1 MRFRH
6 LALAAAAVGA
16 LATPA
21 LAQVSYVNNWTVP
34 GAATDLSGLPSTEGN
49 NRLSI
54 GSDLWYDRAT
64 DLFYGMTDRGPG
76 GGLISF
82 QPRIEAFKLDINRNT
97 GAIGGFTLAQTIL
110 FKDKNGNPLNG
121 LNPLLLNGNVS
132 TLGNSFDSEG
142 LVRGANGHFYVSDEY
157 GPSVYEFDAGGT
169 LIKSFAPPANLVP
182 KLANGTVDYV
192 SGRGT
197 GGITTGRQDNR
208 GFEGLTM
215 SADGTKLY
223 AILQDPLV
231 NEGQNTNNNSTN
243 GEGRY
248 SRNLRVV
255 EYDVASG
262 NSTAQYIY
270 QLDSLSQINAG
281 LTQTFAA
288 NQQGR
293 SIGAS
298 SITMLADGS
307 FLVIERDNRGLGVDD
322 PTGLGQIGIKKV
334 YRFTLNGATDVSNIS
349 LNGTNNLP
357 AGVNAVTK
365 TLYLDVQAA
374 LQAAGLTSVEK
385 LEGLSFGPWLSGGD
399 LSLIIV
405 SDNDFSVTQ
414 TGIAGVPQTDVC
426 TSGWGGTS
434 TQVVIGAGCPS
445 GEELIPSYIYSFRV
459 SGDALDGTVVPEPA
473 TWAMMIAGFGLVG
486 GALRRRYALTAA
498 A

>member
-1 MRFRH
+1 MRYRH
-6 LALAAAAVGA
+6 HALAAVAA
-16 LATPA
+16 LAVAAPA
-21 LAQVSYVNNWTVP
+21 LAQVSYINNWTVP
-34 GAATDLSGLPSTEGN
+34 GDAIDLSGLPAAEGN

-82 QPRIEAFKLDINRNT
+82 QPRIEAFKLDINKMT

-110 FKDKNGNPLNG
+110 FKDANGNPLNG
-121 LNPLLLNGNVS
+121 LNPQLLNGNASV
-132 TLGNSFDSEG
+132 LGNSFDSEG

-157 GPSVYEFDAGGT
+157 GPSVYEFDATGT
-169 LIKSFAPPANLVP
+169 LVKTFAVPANLVP

-192 SGRGT
+192 VGRGS
-197 GGITTGRQDNR
+197 GGITVGRQDNR

-298 SITMLADGS
+298 SITALADGS

-322 PTGLGQIGIKKV
+322 PTGLGEIGIKKV
-334 YRFTLNGATDVSNIS
+334 YRFTLNGATDVANIS

-357 AGVNAVTK
+357 AGVNPVTK
-365 TLYLDVQAA
+365 TLYLDIQAA
-374 LQAAGLTSVEK
+374 LQAAGLDSVEK
-385 LEGLSFGPWLSGGD
+385 LEGLSFGPWLANGD
-399 LSLIIV
+399 LSLIVV

-414 TGIAGVPQTDVC
+414 TGTTGSLQSDVC
-426 TSGWGGTS
+426 TTGWGGTS
-434 TQVVIGAGCPS
+434 SQVVIGDPCPAGQ
-445 GEELIPSYIYSFRV
+445 ELIPSYIYSFRV
-459 SGDALDGTVVPEPA
+459 TGDALDGTVVPEPA
-473 TWAMMIAGFGLVG
+473 AWAMMIAGFGLVG
-486 GALRRRYALTAA
+486 GALRRRSALTAA